1 MLEID
6 DSMVAKE
13 NANRKDQLDS
23 MLEEEKRENEV
34 RTGPKSSNDN
44 LNNDWCHY
52 KHAID
57 NDNIFYSPL
66 LDAHEEKP

>member
-13 NANRKDQLDS
+13 NAARKDQLDS

-34 RTGPKSSNDN
+34 RTGPSRSNDN
-44 LNNDWCHY
+44 LNKDW
-52 KHAID
+52 
-57 NDNIFYSPL
+57 
-66 LDAHEEKP
+66 

>member
-13 NANRKDQLDS
+13 NAARKDQLDS

-34 RTGPKSSNDN
+34 RTDPKSSDDN
-44 LNNDWCHY
+44 LHKDWCYY

-57 NDNIFYSPL
+57 NDNIFYSSL

>member
-13 NANRKDQLDS
+13 NAARKDQLDS

-34 RTGPKSSNDN
+34 RTDPKSSD
-44 LNNDWCHY
+44 
-52 KHAID
+52 
-57 NDNIFYSPL
+57 DNIHK
-66 LDAHEEKP
+66 D

>member
-13 NANRKDQLDS
+13 NAARKDQLDS

-34 RTGPKSSNDN
+34 RTDPSQSDDN
-44 LNNDWCHY
+44 VRKD
-52 KHAID
+52 
-57 NDNIFYSPL
+57 
-66 LDAHEEKP
+66 